1 MISTV
6 IALPY
11 EFARLPL
18 TILDTGLSG
27 LPETSVPRDTRDQ
40 AIGMSDNLAGAC

>member
-1 MISTV
+1 MTNMISTV

-18 TILDTGLSG
+18 TLVDNVSG
-27 LPETSVPRDTRDQ
+27 CRRR
-40 AIGMSDNLAGAC
+40 LARG